1 MDNTDIS
8 QIHSLLNNAKNI
20 ILSNLNM
27 TSIRN
32 KSDNLREIMKQN
44 VDVLAVAET
53 KIQVS
58 FPSAL
63 IK

>member
-1 MDNTDIS
+1 MANTDIS
-8 QIHSLLNNAKNI
+8 QIHSLLNNTKNI
-20 ILSNLNM
+20 ILSNPNV

>member
-1 MDNTDIS
+1 MANTDIS
-8 QIHSLLNNAKNI
+8 QIHSLLNNTKNV
-20 ILSNLNM
+20 ILSNPNV